1 MKRPFL
7 GHAVKDGR
15 IRFSSIKQIKM
26 FDPSEDGGCPRK
38 WVFEYLLGKR
48 PAKAAVLYEGI
59 DGAQQMEHYLTTGEN
74 VLPTTLLPLLPYL
87 PTPQNA
93 QGAFDLEVEQ
103 PLGDIATALQHRDAL
118 LNAPER
124 AAELVPC
131 IRAAAGLMA
140 DDVPLEGAADCRHAR
155 QEYITEDKQLVREA
169 PGTYVVEICDLK
181 MVSRIFDDKIRS
193 GPNAGTVLRA
203 YTKTNSEVCHDTQ
216 LLGYLRHAIDK
227 YPQMTHGRAS
237 LWYANKKKREAVKR
251 TGLISVEQIVERWSR
266 IDGVM
271 REMKQVAS
279 SVDKIE
285 DVPPNVNACDS
296 FTHVDPNDPTGKT
309 QLKGCAHRY
318 YCPKSDLQ
326 VSQLIS
332 SAISN
337 SKSTFTEEKAMSL
350 FDTVSPEFST
360 APSAPIPAPPVP
372 TVQPMTDA
380 AYAAAVEE
388 EKRRLLEGPKLGTCS
403 LCSDK
408 LTPMNTSRLQNGVI
422 IHIGCKMGN
431 PVSVRPLDQPAPQP
445 LVESARPVPPQA
457 VAEIAR
463 PELRARVEEH
473 TKQVAA
479 VAVAA
484 AVATTGDAS
493 PWCANGR
500 NGEKLVIS
508 PDVAM
513 NGYTC
518 ECGKHW
524 SMKALKP
531 VKEGNDFWAVI
542 PKHKPVSR
550 KEPAPPVPVA
560 APAPVL
566 DASPAA
572 AAVLEWTAPPAPPV
586 ALTPET
592 LIALAGGNS
601 AELGNASQEDRARA
615 IGEAVIHLFSL
626 LVGEIKR

>member
-48 PAKAAVLYEGI
+48 PAKASVLYEGI
-59 DGAQQMEHYLTTGEN
+59 EGAQQMEHYLTTGEN
-74 VLPTTLLPLLPYL
+74 ILPTTLLPLLPYL
-87 PTPQNA
+87 PRPQNA

-103 PLGDIATALQHRDAL
+103 PLGDIATALQHRDVL
-118 LNAPER
+118 LASPER
-124 AAELVPC
+124 AVELVPR

-155 QEYITEDKQLVREA
+155 QEYVNEDKQLVREA
-169 PGTYVVEICDLK
+169 QGTYVVEICDLK
-181 MVSRIFDDKIRS
+181 MVSRIFDDKIRN

-251 TGLISVEQIVERWSR
+251 TGLISVEQILERWSR

-271 REMKQVAS
+271 REMKQTAA

-285 DVPPNVNACDS
+285 DVPSNINACDS

-326 VSQLIS
+326 VSQLVS
-332 SAISN
+332 SALSN
-337 SKSTFTEEKAMSL
+337 AKSTYPEEKAMSL
-350 FDTVSPEFST
+350 FDTVSEAFST
-360 APSAPIPAPPVP
+360 SPPPAPP
-372 TVQPMTDA
+372 VQPMTDA

-403 LCSDK
+403 LCGHALS
-408 LTPMNTSRLQNGVI
+408 PMNTSRLQNGI
-422 IHIGCKMGN
+422 IVHIGCTMGN
-431 PVSVRPLDQPAPQP
+431 PASVKPVDQPPAPPITQ
-445 LVESARPVPPQA
+445 SARPVPPQA
-457 VAEIAR
+457 VVEIQS
-463 PELRARVEEH
+463 PELRSRVVEH
-473 TKQVAA
+473 AA
-479 VAVAA
+479 QVAA
-484 AVATTGDAS
+484 AVAAEPTASGGDAS
-493 PWCANGR
+493 PWCPNGR
-500 NGEKLVIS
+500 NGEKLNIS
-508 PDVAM
+508 PDIAV

-518 ECGKHW
+518 SCGKHW

-531 VKEGNDFWAVI
+531 VKEANDFWAVI
-542 PKHKPVSR
+542 PKHKPVTR
-550 KEPAPPVPVA
+550 KVEPVEPVAPTMQPIPQSSQIEPSVLTIPPTPVLHAAVPPVMY
-560 APAPVL
+560 
-566 DASPAA
+566 S
-572 AAVLEWTAPPAPPV
+572 TAPGPV
-586 ALTPET
+586 TTVDAR
-592 LIALAGGNS
+592 
-601 AELGNASQEDRARA
+601 QERVRA

-626 LVGEIKR
+626 LAEELKR